1 MTGTRLVK
9 TGPVTIS
16 LMNISLMNITAAE
29 VGKLRTLPV
38 AVMTA
43 IGTAVIGALIA
54 AALTAQL
61 VDQGL
66 AASASSVTAQA
77 VPFLQ
82 IGLILLGVLPM
93 AHEYAGGQLRTT
105 LTTVPRRGLLLAGK
119 GIATLLGLALAASA
133 AVGGVVA
140 TTELTRRLLD
150 APPAEDPTGPWPVA
164 GAAAYLVLVGLLAH
178 AVALLVRHL
187 IPALVGMLSLV
198 LIVSPLLAG
207 LTRHARWLPDRA
219 AMQLYGPADTVLTAA
234 TGTLVMLAWITLVGG
249 TAAVLFVRRDP

>member
-1 MTGTRLVK
+1 MTGTRLVN
-9 TGPVTIS
+9 TSPVNTSPVTVT
-16 LMNISLMNITAAE
+16 LMNITAAE

-38 AVMTA
+38 AVMTTV
-43 IGTAVIGALIA
+43 GTAVIGALVA
-54 AALTAQL
+54 AALTTQL

-66 AASASSVTAQA
+66 TASTSSVTIQA

-93 AHEYAGGQLRTT
+93 AHEHAGGQLRTT
-105 LTTVPRRGLLLAGK
+105 LTAVPRRGPLLAGK

-133 AVGGVVA
+133 TVGGVVA
-140 TTELTRRLLD
+140 ATALTRRLLD
-150 APPAEDPTGPWPVA
+150 TPPAEDLAGPWPVV

-187 IPALVGMLSLV
+187 IPALVGTLSLV

-219 AMQLYGPADTVLTAA
+219 AMQLYGSADTVLNAA
-234 TGTLVMLAWITLVGG
+234 TGTLVMLAWIALVGG

>member
-1 MTGTRLVK
+1 MTGTRLV
-9 TGPVTIS
+9 
-16 LMNISLMNITAAE
+16 NISLVNITAAE

-38 AVMTA
+38 AVTTTV
-43 IGTAVIGALIA
+43 GTTVIGALVA
-54 AALTAQL
+54 AALTTQL
-61 VDQGL
+61 VDQDL
-66 AASASSVTAQA
+66 AASASTITAQT

-93 AHEYAGGQLRTT
+93 THEHAGGQLRTT
-105 LTTVPRRGLLLAGK
+105 LTAVPRRGLLLAGK
-119 GIATLLGLALAASA
+119 GIATLVGLALAASA

-140 TTELTRRLLD
+140 ATALTRRLLD
-150 APPAEDPTGPWPVA
+150 APSAEDGAGPWPVV

-187 IPALVGMLSLV
+187 IPALVGTLSLV

-207 LTRHARWLPDRA
+207 LTPHARWLPDRA
-219 AMQLYGPADTVLTAA
+219 AMQLYGPADTVLDAA

-249 TAAVLFVRRDP
+249 TAALLFVRRDP